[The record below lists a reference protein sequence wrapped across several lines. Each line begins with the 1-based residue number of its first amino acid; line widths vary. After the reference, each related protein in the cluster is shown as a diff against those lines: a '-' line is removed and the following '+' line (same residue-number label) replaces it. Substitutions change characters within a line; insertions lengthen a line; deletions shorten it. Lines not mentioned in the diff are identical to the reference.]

1 MVRSNNSNG
10 HAAFAT
16 VINLVLVAGVFAGM
30 VAAISPLMA

>member
-1 MVRSNNSNG
+1 MVRSNNSKG